1 MLHVGLTG
9 GIGSGKSAVARMF
22 KKRGALVLD
31 SDRIV
36 RELLKKGNEG
46 FEEVLAAFGK
56 SILAG
61 NGSISRKKLAAKAFA
76 DEKSR
81 KKLESILHPLVVL
94 KRRVIIKELK
104 DSPKKPVM
112 VVSEAALIFEA
123 GTGSEF
129 DKVILV
135 TAPEEARIRRLV
147 KKGWT
152 EKSIRDRMRTQWGDR
167 KKASLADF
175 VIDNGA
181 SARETEGQVE
191 RIWRA
196 LTKGEG

>member
-1 MLHVGLTG
+1 
-9 GIGSGKSAVARMF
+9 MF
-22 KKRGALVLD
+22 KKRGALILD

-46 FEEVLAAFGK
+46 FDEVASAFGK
-56 SILAG
+56 AVLAE
-61 NGSISRKKLAAKAFA
+61 NGSISREKLAAKAFA
-76 DEKSR
+76 DEGSR

-94 KRRVIIKELK
+94 KRRVMIKELK
-104 DSPKKPVM
+104 GSPEGPAM

-123 GTGSEF
+123 GTRNEF

-135 TAPEEARIRRLV
+135 TAPEEARIKRLL
-147 KKGWT
+147 KKGLT
-152 EKSIRDRMRTQWGDR
+152 EKNIRERMRAQWGDR

-175 VIDNGA
+175 VINNGG
-181 SARETEGQVE
+181 SARETEGQVD

-196 LTKGEG
+196 LLEGAG

>member
-22 KKRGALVLD
+22 RKRGALILD
-31 SDRIV
+31 SDKIV

-46 FEEVLAAFGK
+46 FDEVGSAFGK
-56 SILAG
+56 AVLTQ
-61 NGSISRKKLAAKAFA
+61 NGSISREKLAAKVFA
-76 DEKSR
+76 DESSR
-81 KKLESILHPLVVL
+81 KKLEAILHPLVVL
-94 KRRVIIKELK
+94 KRREIIKELK
-104 DSPKKPVM
+104 ESRKRPVM

-123 GTGSEF
+123 GTRREF

-135 TAPEEARIRRLV
+135 TAPEETRIRRLV
-147 KKGWT
+147 KKGLT
-152 EKSIRDRMRTQWGDR
+152 EKSIRERMRAQWGDR

-175 VIDNGA
+175 VIDNGGT
-181 SARETEGQVE
+181 ARETEGQVD

-196 LTKGEG
+196 LSEGEG

>member
-1 MLHVGLTG
+1 MLHIGLTG

-22 KKRGALVLD
+22 KKRGALILD

-61 NGSISRKKLAAKAFA
+61 KGSISRKKLAGKAFT

-104 DSPKKPVM
+104 ESRKKPVM

-152 EKSIRDRMRTQWGDR
+152 EKSIRDRMRAQWGDR

-175 VIDNGA
+175 VINNGA

-196 LTKGEG
+196 LSEGEG